1 MELFAAASSLPSQS
15 AASQSAV
22 PQPGAPAHGTV
33 GEVVESSTRQF
44 VAEVGRDARPPAFGA
59 WVEVEVESG
68 ERLYGL
74 VSHIETGSL
83 EPGRRAVALGLG
95 REELRR
101 EMPQLQEL
109 IRTTFRAQVLAYRE
123 APSGTRAGTLRQTL
137 PPLPPALHD
146 FARLAPADAVAALHD
161 PDGSF
166 DYLRTLARHPDP
178 AVPADD
184 LIAAALRQAY
194 DAFGRGERGQAV
206 VVAAGR
212 SLARLLNDDHERLQ
226 SILRRV
232 G

>member
-1 MELFAAASSLPSQS
+1 MQLFPDSSPSS
-15 AASQSAV
+15 PSRD
-22 PQPGAPAHGTV
+22 PREGAV

-44 VAEVGRDARPPAFGA
+44 VAEVSRDARPPAFGA

-68 ERLYGL
+68 ERLYAL

-83 EPGRRAVALGLG
+83 EPGRRAVALGMG
-95 REELRR
+95 RDELRR

-123 APSGTRAGTLRQTL
+123 ASRGGQAGRLRQTL
-137 PPLPPALHD
+137 PPLPPSLHD
-146 FARLAPADAVAALHD
+146 FVRPAPADAVAALHD
-161 PDGSF
+161 PEGQF

-184 LIAAALRQAY
+184 LIAAAIRQAHEAY
-194 DAFGRGERGQAV
+194 GRGERGQEV
-206 VVAAGR
+206 LVAAGR
-212 SLARLLNDDHERLQ
+212 ALARLLNDDHERLQ

-232 G
+232 E

>member
-1 MELFAAASSLPSQS
+1 MELFASSARPSHAS
-15 AASQSAV
+15 
-22 PQPGAPAHGTV
+22 PADPRQDAV
-33 GEVVESSTRQF
+33 GEIVESSTRQF
-44 VAEVGRDARPPAFGA
+44 VAEVTRDGSPPPFGA
-59 WVEVEVESG
+59 WVEVTVERG
-68 ERLYGL
+68 ETLFGL

-83 EPGRRAVALGLG
+83 EPGRRAVALGMG

-123 APSGTRAGTLRQTL
+123 ASPRGGSRTGRIRQTL

-146 FARLAPADAVAALHD
+146 FVRLAPADAVAALHD

-194 DAFGRGERGQAV
+194 DANGRGERGQAV

-212 SLARLLNDDHERLQ
+212 ALARLLNDDHERLQ

-232 G
+232 E